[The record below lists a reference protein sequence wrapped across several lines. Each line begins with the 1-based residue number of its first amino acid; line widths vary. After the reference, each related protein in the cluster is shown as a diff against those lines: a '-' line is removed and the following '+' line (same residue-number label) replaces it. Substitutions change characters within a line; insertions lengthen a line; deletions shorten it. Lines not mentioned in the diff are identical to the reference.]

1 MKILIDVN
9 HPAHIHYFRNFIQ
22 IMQSKGHSVLVVS
35 RNMMIMRKLLEYYKI
50 DYRLRN
56 KRPSNIFFK
65 PFYALNSIIIFYKYA
80 KTNNPDVFLGFASF
94 FTSFVS
100 FILKKKSITF
110 DDTEHNSM
118 NHFLYKQFTNY
129 LFTPNCFKKKILASQ
144 EIFDGYME
152 LAYLHPNYFRPDQT
166 IRGELGLDDGDK
178 YIILRFI
185 SWDATHDRGNKGLD
199 IAFKKELI
207 RVLSKYAKV
216 FISSEGELLEDLK
229 QHKIKIPPER
239 MHDALAFAYM
249 FIGEGATMASEC
261 AMLGTPSVY
270 VNSLEVGYC
279 TELEK
284 KYNLIYNFRNSQGVL
299 EKAIDLLN
307 TSNLKQKFQKR
318 RQKMLTDKID
328 VTAFMVWFIEN
339 YPESVEIMKK
349 NPDYQWKFK

>member
-65 PFYALNSIIIFYKYA
+65 PFYALNSIIILYKYA

-216 FISSEGELLEDLK
+216 FISSEKQLIKELKPFELN
-229 QHKIKIPPER
+229 ISPEKL
-239 MHDALAFAYM
+239 HDALAYADLV
-249 FIGEGATMASEC
+249 ISEGATISSEC
-261 AMLGTPSVY
+261 ACLGVPIIYS
-270 VNSLEVGYC
+270 NSLKVGYC
-279 TELEK
+279 TEQEEK
-284 KYNLIYNFRNSQGVL
+284 YGLLFNLIDEDEIIS
-299 EKAIDLLN
+299 KAIELLN
-307 TSNLKQKFQKR
+307 KSNVKKEWLFKKNIMLKN
-318 RQKMLTDKID
+318 KID
-328 VTAFMVWFIEN
+328 LTKYMVSKIESIN
-339 YPESVEIMKK
+339 RLDLK
-349 NPDYQWKFK
+349 